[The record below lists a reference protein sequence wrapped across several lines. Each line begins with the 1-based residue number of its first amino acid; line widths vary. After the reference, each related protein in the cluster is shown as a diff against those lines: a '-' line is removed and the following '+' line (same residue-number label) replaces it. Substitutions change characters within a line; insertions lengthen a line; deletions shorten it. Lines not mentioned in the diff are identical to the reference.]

1 MDFKKKTATVSMK
14 TAKDSLARKAVDK
27 ALAPR
32 YKVVRMGVAGAK
44 TKHVLSVSGMV

>member
-14 TAKDSLARKAVDK
+14 TTKDSLQRKAVDK

-32 YKVVRMGVAGAK
+32 YKVVKMGVAGAK
-44 TKHVLSVSGMV
+44 PKNVLSVTGMR